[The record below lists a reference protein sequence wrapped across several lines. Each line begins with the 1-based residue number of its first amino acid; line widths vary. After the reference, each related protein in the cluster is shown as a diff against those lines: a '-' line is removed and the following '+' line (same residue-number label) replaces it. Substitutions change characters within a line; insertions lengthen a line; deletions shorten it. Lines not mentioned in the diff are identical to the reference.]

1 LARVALATIFAQP
14 YIMPADEDK
23 PEFPAKQVI
32 LMAQKTANADYNH
45 CKLAI
50 GNGDKKTSNAEEQPV
65 KVGTRGVRMVG
76 DSMWVPA
83 KAVDLQLRLCVEA
96 HCGAGGH
103 RGYNATLI
111 AIEEYVNW
119 VDMDKDGKV
128 FVQNCMHCVSSA
140 SGEKISRPLGTQIH
154 ATRPNEILH
163 FGFL

>member
-1 LARVALATIFAQP
+1 MTRWGVGWVAGVEPRARVSLATIFAQP

-50 GNGDKKTSNAEEQPV
+50 GNGDKKTSNAEEQPA

-83 KAVDLQLRLCVEA
+83 KAVDLQLSLCVEA
-96 HCGAGGH
+96 LRSWRASRLQCDLDRY
-103 RGYNATLI
+103 RGVR
-111 AIEEYVNW
+111 E
-119 VDMDKDGKV
+119 
-128 FVQNCMHCVSSA
+128 
-140 SGEKISRPLGTQIH
+140 LG
-154 ATRPNEILH
+154 
-163 FGFL
+163 